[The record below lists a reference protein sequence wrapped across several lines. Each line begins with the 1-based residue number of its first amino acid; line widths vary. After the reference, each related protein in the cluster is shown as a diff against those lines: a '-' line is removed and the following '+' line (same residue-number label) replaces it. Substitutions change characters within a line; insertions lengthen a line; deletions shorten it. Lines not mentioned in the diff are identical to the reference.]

1 MQQMEH
7 FANPGNAGHR
17 RVEAVVQTLAALGGP
32 SDSLAEVAHDAR
44 NMVTALGLYCDLLD
58 EPGVLA
64 VPFAHYSSELRLVA
78 AASRRLVEK
87 LAALDAQAEAETA
100 GSSFGLALR
109 DSPVNSLGDSLVN
122 DFGNGPGNGLG
133 NGLGNGV
140 GNGMDTAAVDGWAAA
155 RLPDPLLQ
163 RITDRHLDP
172 NPNRHPDRNPDR
184 YLDWS
189 IPATAST
196 TAAARA
202 RSSRWESVLAEPIA
216 DLGAELLANRN
227 LLAALAGPGIAV
239 SVDASG
245 GRRPVR
251 LTAEDLTRLLVN
263 MVKNAAEAMPGGG
276 RIHIS
281 LTELAGQTGQTG
293 RTGLAG
299 QAGQTGAAERLLLAI
314 EDNGPGVADELRGR
328 IFESGFTTHPRHGAP
343 PSGWPA
349 THHGLGL
356 AITRSIVEAAGGRI
370 AASNRTGATGARFE
384 IELPVRGS

>member
-7 FANPGNAGHR
+7 FANTGNAGHR

-32 SDSLAEVAHDAR
+32 TDSLAEVAHDAR

-100 GSSFGLALR
+100 GSSLGLALG
-109 DSPVNSLGDSLVN
+109 DSPGNSL
-122 DFGNGPGNGLG
+122 
-133 NGLGNGV
+133 
-140 GNGMDTAAVDGWAAA
+140 GNGMDTAAADGWAAA

-163 RITDRHLDP
+163 RVPGRDLDP
-172 NPNRHPDRNPDR
+172 NPNRHPDRH
-184 YLDWS
+184 LDWS
-189 IPATAST
+189 LPATAST
-196 TAAARA
+196 TAAAGA

-239 SVDASG
+239 SVDAG
-245 GRRPVR
+245 GETRPVR

-276 RIHIS
+276 RIRIS
-281 LTELAGQTGQTG
+281 LAG
-293 RTGLAG
+293 L
-299 QAGQTGAAERLLLAI
+299 AGQTGAAERLLLVI
-314 EDNGPGVADELRGR
+314 EDNGPGVAEELRGR
-328 IFESGFTTHPRHGAP
+328 IFESGFTTHPRHGAAL
-343 PSGWPA
+343 SGWPA